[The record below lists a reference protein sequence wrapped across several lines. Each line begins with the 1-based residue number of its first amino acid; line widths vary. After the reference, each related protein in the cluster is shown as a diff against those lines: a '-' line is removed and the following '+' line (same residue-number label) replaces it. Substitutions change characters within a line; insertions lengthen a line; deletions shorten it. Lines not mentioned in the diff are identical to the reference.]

1 MRPAPLLAVLAAV
14 VAGSLV
20 AAGAAPAAK
29 TLPSNIYV
37 DRSGGYRIT
46 VPKTWQIVPPSAVAV
61 KQIVAKLKKQKKTE
75 LATVYSDMIA
85 TAAGRKELSSFR
97 FRAFRWPL
105 APSPVPTDV
114 TVTIQPIPQRY
125 KEADLPQIGASFAS
139 DLRTPGAKVNAVQM
153 LKLPAGRAA
162 LITGTVPLPKEYGGI
177 ATGFTLILLL
187 KPGKLY
193 LLSFRIDSRAAG
205 DAKLFVSMANL
216 FRFCPAKGSCNKA

>member
-1 MRPAPLLAVLAAV
+1 MRRAALLAVLLAAA
-14 VAGSLV
+14 AGSLV

-29 TLPSNIYV
+29 PLASTIYV
-37 DRSGGYRIT
+37 DQPGGYRIT
-46 VPKTWQIVPPSAVAV
+46 VPKTWQIVPPSAAAV
-61 KQIVAKLKKQKKTE
+61 KQLVAQLKKQKKTE

-85 TAAGRKELSSFR
+85 TAAGRSELSTFR

-114 TVTIQPIPQRY
+114 TLSIQPIPRRFKQG
-125 KEADLPQIGASFAS
+125 DLPQIGASFAR

-153 LKLPAGRAA
+153 LKLPAGPAA

-193 LLSFRIDSRAAG
+193 LLSFRIDSRAAA
-205 DAKLFVSMANL
+205 DAKLFVSMAKL
-216 FRFCPAKGSCNKA
+216 FRFCPATGDCKS